1 MKASLSDPHKKRLEK
16 QVATLKSALRVI
28 HTWATFR
35 GGCALDPEHVAKLC
49 KRILEKYNELQIQKE
64 TRSNRGFPNDV

>member
-28 HTWATFR
+28 HTWATFQ
-35 GGCALDPEHVAKLC
+35 GGKALNPEHIAKLC
-49 KRILEKYNELQIQKE
+49 EKTLEKCK
-64 TRSNRGFPNDV
+64 